1 MSRPGASRT
10 LGDLVDRAAEALGAR
25 EAIAFGGERCTFAQ
39 VRDEVVRSAKG
50 FIALGVKP
58 GEHVMLFMPNS
69 IEWIH
74 AFYGL
79 AKIGAVLVPVNTRFR
94 VVDLEYVLRQSEAA
108 TLVIAHTFGGVD
120 YVAMLRELVPEI
132 DCAGADIASA
142 RFPRLRRVV
151 VTGGTGPAGTLP
163 WRRLLEAGTTVAAT
177 TLRSREAAVDPAA
190 PALMLYT
197 SGTTGAPKG
206 ALHSHAML
214 RTVADGASRLGI
226 TSRDAILLFLPL
238 FHSMGLYLGGMLFLA
253 VGARLVLMDRFDAGD
268 ALEHIERE
276 RVSLLLGFDTHYFD
290 LLEHPAF
297 RTRDR
302 SSVRL
307 GMLPAGVAGV
317 EPLARRV
324 NRELCRSFSG
334 YGSSECG
341 TGIALTFIDAGEDE
355 RCTGSGFPLPGYAY
369 QTRDAGSGQPTQSG
383 VPGELWVRGYGV
395 MLAYYGHPVETT
407 NAFDADRWFR
417 TGDMAAID
425 ADGFLR
431 YMGRYKDMLK
441 VGGENVDPTEVEAF
455 LEGHPDIAQV
465 KIVGVPDARLGEAP
479 VACVIP
485 RAGCDVSIEAVR
497 AFCAGRIASFKIPR
511 QVAVVDAFP
520 MTSTGKVLRVVLRE
534 HVLRRQSGTV

>member
-1 MSRPGASRT
+1 MSRPGSSRT
-10 LGDLVDRAAEALGAR
+10 LGDLVDRAAEAVGAR
-25 EAIAFGGERCTFAQ
+25 EAVVFGDERRTFAR

-50 FIALGVKP
+50 FMALGVKP

-94 VVDLEYVLRQSEAA
+94 TVDLEYVLRQSDAA

-120 YVAMLRELVPEI
+120 YVAMLRELVPEV
-132 DCAGADIASA
+132 DQAGAEIACA

-151 VTGGTGPAGTLP
+151 VTGEPGPAGALP
-163 WRRLLEAGTTVAAT
+163 WARLLEAGAHVADAA
-177 TLRSREAAVDPAA
+177 LRSRAAAVDPAA

-226 TSRDAILLFLPL
+226 TSRDVILLFLPL

-253 VGARLVLMDRFDAGD
+253 AGARLVLMDRFEAGS

-290 LLEHPAF
+290 LLEHPDF
-297 RTRDR
+297 RTRDHA
-302 SSVRL
+302 SVRL
-307 GMLPAGVAGV
+307 GMVPAGAAGV

-341 TGIALTFIDAGEDE
+341 TGIALSFMDADEDE

-369 QTRDAGSGQPTQSG
+369 QTRDAVSGEPTRSG

-395 MLAYYGHPVETT
+395 MLGYYGNPMETGK
-407 NAFDADRWFR
+407 AFDAERWFR

-455 LEGHPDIAQV
+455 LECHPDIVQV
-465 KIVGVPDARLGEAP
+465 KIVGVPDVRLGEGP

-485 RAGCDVSIEAVR
+485 RAGCDVSIDSVR
-497 AFCAGRIASFKIPR
+497 AFCAGRIASFKTPR
-511 QVAVVDAFP
+511 QVVIVDAFP
-520 MTSTGKVLRVVLRE
+520 MTTTGKVQRAVLRE
-534 HVLRRQSGTV
+534 EVLRLQSGTV